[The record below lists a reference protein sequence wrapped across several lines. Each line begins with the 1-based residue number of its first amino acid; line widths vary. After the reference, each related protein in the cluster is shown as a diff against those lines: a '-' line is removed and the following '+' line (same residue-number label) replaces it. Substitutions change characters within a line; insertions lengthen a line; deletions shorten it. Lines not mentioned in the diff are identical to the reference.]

1 MLSHKRAWEILELK
15 DYLRLKNEVL
25 VSISLWYEQIQQF
38 TEEFLILRR
47 QIKLMGKVIIETLC
61 M

>member
-38 TEEFLILRR
+38 TKEFLILRR